1 MESQTESAPH
11 LPEAQF
17 EGSPLLTPDKSME
30 LCLELKKIF
39 SMSSVCHKKIDEHD

>member
-30 LCLELKKIF
+30 LCLEFKKIF
-39 SMSSVCHKKIDEHD
+39 SMPKKDR